1 MEGGNRATN
10 NNKVATFD
18 HVSEKVSREL
28 RKSLDPG
35 PVAWHR
41 QGCQVPG
48 AAAPGG
54 SHG

>member
-10 NNKVATFD
+10 NNTVATFD

-28 RKSLDPG
+28 RKSPDPG
-35 PVAWHR
+35 SLAWHSH
-41 QGCQVPG
+41 GCQVPG
-48 AAAPGG
+48 AAAPAG